1 VGAGG
6 DDAQRDRD
14 LPAHRA
20 LHRGRLGADL
30 ADQDQIQRGALPIA
44 DRGFAGL
51 VTYDAR
57 DPEAHF
63 PAIEPLRPPAG
74 APNVLVVLL
83 NLAMTRQ

>member
-1 VGAGG
+1 M
-6 DDAQRDRD
+6 
-14 LPAHRA
+14 
-20 LHRGRLGADL
+20 
-30 ADQDQIQRGALPIA
+30 ADQGQIQRGALPIA

-63 PAIEPLRPPAG
+63 
-74 APNVLVVLL
+74 